1 VTARSIVQADSAFEA
16 VLGLVLVAGAAAA
29 WLGPGDFPAPVGT
42 PVIVVVGCALLG
54 AAVVLWRLA
63 AAPTQPL
70 RTLAAANL
78 TTAAAAC
85 AWRLLADGFS
95 TAGSTLTLATAA
107 ALAALAVSQ
116 FSADR

>member
-1 VTARSIVQADSAFEA
+1 MQADCAFEA
-16 VLGLVLVAGAAAA
+16 VLGVVLVTGAAAA

-42 PVIVVVGCALLG
+42 TVIVVVGCALLG
-54 AAVVLWRLA
+54 VAVVLWRLA
-63 AAPTQPL
+63 AAPTRFL

-95 TAGSTLTLATAA
+95 TVGSALIVSTAA
-107 ALAALAVSQ
+107 ALAALAAAQ
-116 FSADR
+116 FLADR